1 MKIAC
6 LIEQSNGV
14 LRSFHNIAVVG
25 SKGEYD
31 NHVNH
36 GKVLASFLAIQAKI
50 NQLRESHCHVECLE
64 YADGVI
70 IIIIAKRRL

>member
-14 LRSFHNIAVVG
+14 LMSFHNIAVVG
-25 SKGEYD
+25 SKGEYG

-36 GKVLASFLAIQAKI
+36 GKVLAFF
-50 NQLRESHCHVECLE
+50 
-64 YADGVI
+64 
-70 IIIIAKRRL
+70 

>member
-14 LRSFHNIAVVG
+14 LRSFHNIAVVE

-50 NQLRESHCHVECLE
+50 NQLRESH
-64 YADGVI
+64 
-70 IIIIAKRRL
+70 